1 MPPVSTP
8 DAVVAAF
15 GRVANTIV
23 SGAERDEVLT
33 SIVASLRELVD
44 GDVAALALRLPDGTL
59 EVLAAEGLD
68 AELYR
73 GARFSPDGTEAGTVM
88 ETGETMVVGNVWE
101 HYPNNPKL
109 PSGNPGP
116 AVFVPLTIDG
126 PDGALA
132 VMRLYGRKDFDDQ
145 EHKLIRAF
153 TDQATAMLE
162 GDLDRRRDVVMDRIN
177 DQSRIAEELNSSAVN
192 ELYNAG
198 LTLSKLYNHSTD
210 RVTKELVVRAIEV
223 LDHTIKLIRQAV
235 FGRDDD
241 LAG

>member
-33 SIVASLRELVD
+33 EIVASLRELVD

-59 EVLAAEGLD
+59 EVLAAEGVD

-73 GARFSPDGTEAGTVM
+73 GVRFSADGTELATVM
-88 ETGETMVVGNVWE
+88 QTGQTVVLDNVSK
-101 HYPNNPKL
+101 HYPDNPPL
-109 PSGNPGP
+109 PGGNPGP
-116 AVFVPLTIDG
+116 AVFVPVTVDG

-145 EHKLIRAF
+145 EHRLIRAF
-153 TDQATAMLE
+153 TEQATAMLE
-162 GDLDRRRDVVMDRIN
+162 GDLDRRRDAVIERIN

-198 LTLSKLYNHSTD
+198 LTLSKLYNHSHD

-235 FGRDDD
+235 FGRDD